1 MVTITNTSSRTRKDG
16 TSFIVL
22 EITGSVELVQSQTT
36 GRFYATVRKCNIPC
50 TFDETI
56 AQAMI
61 GQQIEGSIER
71 VQVEPYEFLNKR
83 TGEVLTLQHGY
94 AYRPKGAVQ
103 TMGTTRVHEMA

>member
-1 MVTITNTSSRTRKDG
+1 MVTITNILHRTRKDG

-50 TFDETI
+50 TFDESI
-56 AQAMI
+56 AERMI
-61 GQQIEGSIER
+61 GQTVEGTIER
-71 VQVEPYEFLNKR
+71 VHVAPYEFLNKR

-103 TMGTTRVHEMA
+103 TIGETRVHEMA